1 MKDQRVAAFRKL
13 LNSLVESLDATARI
27 TRWRPSEA
35 VPEPLRESAAKLVER
50 LGTANRLAS
59 DRYTGP
65 PPVVACLDAMVGATK
80 RLDAAY
86 AEFSRLMAEG
96 SAHRLEAAIALDHE
110 ISGVKAESSSWS

>member
-27 TRWRPSEA
+27 TRWRASES
-35 VPEPLRESAAKLVER
+35 VPEPLKESASKLVER
-50 LGTANRLAS
+50 LGSANRLAS

-65 PPVVACLDAMVGATK
+65 PPVVACLDAMIGATK

-86 AEFSRLMAEG
+86 AEFLRVGDEG
-96 SAHRLEAAIALDHE
+96 SAQRQEAALVLDDE
-110 ISGVKAESSSWS
+110 ISGVKAESHSWS